1 VIDEQIRTRRTCDVT
16 RYEGAEER
24 KGKRK
29 GKKNEERL
37 VTATGEEQRKE
48 KKKER

>member
-1 VIDEQIRTRRTCDVT
+1 VIDEQIRTRRTCDV
-16 RYEGAEER
+16 ER

-29 GKKNEERL
+29 GKKNEQRL